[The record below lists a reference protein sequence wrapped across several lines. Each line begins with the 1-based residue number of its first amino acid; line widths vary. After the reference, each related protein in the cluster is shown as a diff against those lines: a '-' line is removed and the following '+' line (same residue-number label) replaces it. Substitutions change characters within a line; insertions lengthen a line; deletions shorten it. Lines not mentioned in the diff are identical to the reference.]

1 MDVSITFGAFKDF
14 EWRKCIHTGTRGTL
28 LALNVRG
35 YQMKVVCFIT
45 QFGLTKRSPHA
56 IDTEARSIHPVADAS
71 ILAWIGI
78 AQG

>member
-1 MDVSITFGAFKDF
+1 MDVSIKFKAFKDL
-14 EWRKCIHTGTRGTL
+14 EWRRYIHTGTRGSL
-28 LALNVRG
+28 LVLNVWW